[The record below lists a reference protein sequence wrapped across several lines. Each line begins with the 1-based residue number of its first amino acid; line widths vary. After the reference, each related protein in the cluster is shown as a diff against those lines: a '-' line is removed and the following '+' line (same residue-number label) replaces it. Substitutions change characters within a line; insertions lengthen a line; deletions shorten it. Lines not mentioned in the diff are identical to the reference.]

1 MRKLIILVLIA
12 LSNSILAQDQI
23 AKKILD
29 RLQTSMKS
37 YKNTTINFD
46 FVLEN
51 KNLNIKD
58 TQTGTLILEGD
69 KFQLI
74 MDNQTII
81 NNGET
86 QWVYLANMNEVQIL
100 QHDVEDDM
108 MNLNKLFSNYEEDY
122 KYTYVGNK
130 KKHLQIINLY
140 PKKSNEFFKIN
151 IAIDSITDQ
160 LKRIVIHD
168 KNGGTYTYLVKSFT
182 TNTNIK
188 PFIFDID
195 NFPGVEVIDLR

>member
-1 MRKLIILVLIA
+1 MRKFIIIALIV

-29 RLQTSMKS
+29 RLHTSMKS

-46 FVLEN
+46 FILEN
-51 KNLNIKD
+51 KNQNIKD
-58 TQTGTLILEGD
+58 TQTGTLILEGE

-81 NNGET
+81 NNGQT
-86 QWVYLANMNEVQIL
+86 QWVYLANMNEVQII
-100 QHDVEDDM
+100 QHNIEDDM
-108 MNLNKLFSNYEEDY
+108 MNLNKIFSIYKDDY
-122 KYTYVGNK
+122 KYTYVGNE
-130 KKHLQIINLY
+130 KKHLQIINIY
-140 PKKSNEFFKIN
+140 PKKSNEFIKIN
-151 IAIDSITDQ
+151 IAVDSITNQ

-182 TNTNIK
+182 INTNIK
-188 PFIFDID
+188 PFIFDIA